1 MGNNKVSSARV
12 KRVCIMQ
19 YPCFSSKL
27 SDMDATFLA
36 PVIVATFLAPVIVT
50 TFFVFSIA
58 LGKEN

>member
-1 MGNNKVSSARV
+1 MK
-12 KRVCIMQ
+12 

-50 TFFVFSIA
+50 TFFVFWIA
-58 LGKEN
+58 LGKED